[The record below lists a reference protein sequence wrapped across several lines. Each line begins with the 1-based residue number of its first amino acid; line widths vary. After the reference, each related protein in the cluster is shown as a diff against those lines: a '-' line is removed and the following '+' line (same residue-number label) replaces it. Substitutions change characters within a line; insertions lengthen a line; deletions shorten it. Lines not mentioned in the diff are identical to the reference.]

1 MRCACDLKHFLVLFL
16 GHLNSQTSSKYC
28 LRAMVKL
35 TTQLAIIPL
44 GTARI

>member
-1 MRCACDLKHFLVLFL
+1 VKHFLVLFL

-28 LRAMVKL
+28 LRDGEAHHA
-35 TTQLAIIPL
+35 QLAIIPL